1 VPQSCVLVVDD
12 NAINVLVAQR
22 TIEQWNY
29 SVITAAD
36 GKQAIE
42 AWRQHSPDVI
52 LMDLHM
58 PVMNGMEAAE
68 QIGQYEAA
76 QQLKHTPIIALTA
89 DAETETREQAIRAGM
104 VDVLTKPF
112 DREILQQTL
121 IRHCSPADGQQ
132 S

>member
-1 VPQSCVLVVDD
+1 
-12 NAINVLVAQR
+12 
-22 TIEQWNY
+22 
-29 SVITAAD
+29 
-36 GKQAIE
+36 
-42 AWRQHSPDVI
+42 
-52 LMDLHM
+52 M

-89 DAETETREQAIRAGM
+89 DAEAETREQAIRAGM

-121 IRHCSPADGQQ
+121 IRHCSPADEQK